1 MSANLKILDSFINE
15 FKDTYK
21 EIEIIYDEGLLGDIK
36 KIEDQL
42 LNQKFFPSKQ
52 LESILQKQ
60 IRRARFP
67 MEVAITGQFSAGKS
81 TFLNALLSKNILP
94 TGITP
99 VTSKVNFINYGE
111 EYKLKITYYSGAQE
125 YAPIEAIADFTDQR
139 SEDMKDIKYL
149 TLYAPMDI
157 LKEISF
163 VDTPG
168 LNSQSQSD
176 TDTTRSVLRDVGG
189 IIWLTLIDNAGKQ
202 SEAKVLEEYMQLFKD
217 KSLCVLNQKDKF
229 SQEQVETTTKYVS
242 EKFGKYFAQVT
253 PISAKMALD
262 ARAVQKTVLIEDSI
276 DSILKDFKK
285 DLNAN
290 LNADTLDFFEEKY
303 DAFQNKLKE
312 IKYSDISSNLKLL
325 QDSNIQEVLDFI
337 ENEMR
342 PKAAESKEYAIKKD
356 LKGICDILIK
366 EYQTIIGVYDALCNV
381 LKSCEEKVLKQFDE
395 IHSKHSKELFTI
407 YNSLESIMEKVA
419 NETYKN
425 IQRRPAFRFEE
436 SSGGFLKSEKIQKIE
451 FETYWINADNIYKNL
466 FYDDQTIDKMFKR
479 SIKLLKNVEL
489 NTDEA
494 FREVYRHI
502 KTEVQKWQEPYELI
516 KKNREI
522 GSDLEFANTRQFV
535 AKVYENITLSYHS
548 AILGNISALHKKFAF
563 FYGAFSYSYTQITQ
577 ECILL
582 TKENIDKKIEN
593 YIDDST
599 RNTLSIPSSNDI
611 LETVKK
617 NFKFDKMELFLAS
630 NRNYLY
636 KTIDKSKK
644 QFEEVNNE
652 KVEYVV
658 SQKELFLKK
667 IEDIKTIK
675 ESLDTQEIEDKKESL

>member
-21 EIEIIYDEGLLGDIK
+21 EIEIIYDEGLIGDIK
-36 KIEDQL
+36 KIQDQL
-42 LNQKFFPSKQ
+42 LSQKFFPSKQ

-99 VTSKVNFINYGE
+99 VTSKVNFISYGE

-125 YAPIEAIADFTDQR
+125 YAPIEAISDFTDQR
-139 SEDMKDIKYL
+139 QEDMKDIKYL

-229 SQEQVETTTKYVS
+229 SQEQIETTTKYVS
-242 EKFGKYFAQVT
+242 DKFGKYFAQVT

-262 ARAVQKTVLIEDSI
+262 ARALQKNVLIEDSV
-276 DSILKDFKK
+276 DAILKDFKK
-285 DLNAN
+285 DLNTN
-290 LNADTLDFFEEKY
+290 LNANTLNFFEEKY
-303 DAFQNKLKE
+303 DNFQNKLKE
-312 IKYSDISSNLKLL
+312 IHNSDTSSNLKLL
-325 QDSNIQEVLDFI
+325 EESNIQEVLDFI

-366 EYQTIIGVYDALCNV
+366 EYKTIIGVYDALANV

-436 SSGGFLKSEKIQKIE
+436 SSGGFLKSEKIQKIQ

-502 KTEVQKWQEPYELI
+502 KTEVRKWQEPYELI

-522 GSDLEFANTRQFV
+522 ASDAEFSNTRHFA
-535 AKVYENITLSYHS
+535 AKVYENVLRSYHR
-548 AILGNISALHKKFAF
+548 AILENISALRKKFAYF
-563 FYGAFSYSYTQITQ
+563 NGALSYSYIQTTQATIAYFEEQIKESEELYKKEPTRFAIQ
-577 ECILL
+577 HPREDEILAKL
-582 TKENIDKKIEN
+582 KANFGFDKIE
-593 YIDDST
+593 D
-599 RNTLSIPSSNDI
+599 
-611 LETVKK
+611 
-617 NFKFDKMELFLAS
+617 FLTS
-630 NRNYLY
+630 RRNYLFKIAKY
-636 KTIDKSKK
+636 SKDQYLDINEDRISFVKSKEAEYIQK
-644 QFEEVNNE
+644 IKDLEKIKEEV
-652 KVEYVV
+652 
-658 SQKELFLKK
+658 
-667 IEDIKTIK
+667 
-675 ESLDTQEIEDKKESL
+675 